1 MSKAP
6 LMPMAT
12 AVWLVENT
20 SLTFKQI
27 AEFCKMHEVEIQ
39 GIADG
44 EVAKGIVGYNP
55 IISGQ
60 LTEDELKMSSADSNR
75 PLNIIDEVLEIKN
88 TDNKIKKYIPLSK
101 RQDKP
106 DSALW
111 LIKNHQILKDSQI
124 ARLVGITKNSVT
136 SIRNKSYWN
145 YNSLNAKDPVAMG
158 LFTQKDLLEAI
169 TKAEKRILKDSQ
181 IAKLVGV
188 TKNSVTSIRN
198 KSYWNYNNLSPK
210 DPVALNL
217 FTQKDLIDAIEKA
230 QRRIKR
236 EQKQKEKLKQV

>member
-12 AVWLVENT
+12 AMWLVENT
-20 SLTFKQI
+20 TLTFKQI
-27 AEFCKMHEVEIQ
+27 ADFCKLHEVEVQ

-44 EVAKGIVGYNP
+44 EVAKGIKAYNP

-60 LTEDELKMSSADSNR
+60 LSREEIELSSENKER
-75 PLNIIDEVLEIKN
+75 PLQIKN
-88 TDNKIKKYIPLSK
+88 LDIQISNTEKKIKKYVPLSK

-111 LIKNHQILKDSQI
+111 LIKQHNVLKDSQI

-145 YNSLNAKDPVAMG
+145 YNNLN
-158 LFTQKDLLEAI
+158 
-169 TKAEKRILKDSQ
+169 
-181 IAKLVGV
+181 
-188 TKNSVTSIRN
+188 
-198 KSYWNYNNLSPK
+198 PK

-217 FTQKDLIDAIEKA
+217 FSQKDLLDAVAKA
-230 QRRIKR
+230 ERRIKR
-236 EQKQKEKLKQV
+236 EKKKKKKIRLNKIERNQK

>member
-1 MSKAP
+1 MSNVP

-27 AEFCKMHEVEIQ
+27 SNFCNLHEVEVQ

-44 EVAKGIVGYNP
+44 EVAKGIMAYNP

-60 LTEDELKMSSADSNR
+60 LTREEIELASNDEKKDLQ
-75 PLNIIDEVLEIKN
+75 IKN
-88 TDNKIKKYIPLSK
+88 TDIEISSIDKKVKKYIPLSK

-111 LIKNHQILKDSQI
+111 LIKHH
-124 ARLVGITKNSVT
+124 
-136 SIRNKSYWN
+136 
-145 YNSLNAKDPVAMG
+145 SL
-158 LFTQKDLLEAI
+158 
-169 TKAEKRILKDSQ
+169 LKDSQ

-188 TKNSVTSIRN
+188 TKSSVTAIKN
-198 KSYWNYNNLSPK
+198 KSYWNYNNLNAK
-210 DPVALNL
+210 DPVALGI
-217 FTQKDLIDAIEKA
+217 FSQKDLIEAIEKA
-230 QRRIKR
+230 ERRIKR
-236 EQKQKEKLKQV
+236 EKKEKEKIKKNREVSNNE

>member
-1 MSKAP
+1 MSNAP

-20 SLTFKQI
+20 TLTFKQI
-27 AEFCKMHEVEIQ
+27 ADFCKLHEVEIQ

-44 EVAKGIVGYNP
+44 EVAKGIKAYNP

-60 LTEDELKMSSADSNR
+60 LSREEIELSSEDENR
-75 PLNIIDEVLEIKN
+75 PLQIKSADIEISN
-88 TDNKIKKYIPLSK
+88 NQTKIKKYIPLSK

-111 LIKNHQILKDSQI
+111 LLKQHNVLKDSQI
-124 ARLVGITKNSVT
+124 AKLVGITKNSVT

-145 YNSLNAKDPVAMG
+145 YNNLNA
-158 LFTQKDLLEAI
+158 
-169 TKAEKRILKDSQ
+169 
-181 IAKLVGV
+181 
-188 TKNSVTSIRN
+188 
-198 KSYWNYNNLSPK
+198 K

-217 FTQKDLIDAIEKA
+217 FTQKDLIEALEKA
-230 QRRIKR
+230 DRRIKR
-236 EQKQKEKLKQV
+236 EKKKKEKQNKEITK

>member
-20 SLTFKQI
+20 ALTFKQI
-27 AEFCKMHEVEIQ
+27 AEFCKLHEVEIQ

-55 IISGQ
+55 INSGQ
-60 LTEDELKMSSADSNR
+60 LTREEIKLSSEDNNR
-75 PLNIIDEVLEIKN
+75 PLNIKGEEIEIKN
-88 TDNKIKKYIPLSK
+88 SEKKIKKYIPLSK

-111 LIKNHQILKDSQI
+111 LLKNHANLKDSQI
-124 ARLVGITKNSVT
+124 AKLVGITKSSVS

-145 YNSLNAKDPVAMG
+145 YNNLNAKDPVAMG
-158 LFTQKDLLEAI
+158 LFTQKDLLKSLE
-169 TKAEKRILKDSQ
+169 KAERKIL
-181 IAKLVGV
+181 
-188 TKNSVTSIRN
+188 R
-198 KSYWNYNNLSPK
+198 
-210 DPVALNL
+210 
-217 FTQKDLIDAIEKA
+217 EKK
-230 QRRIKR
+230 IN
-236 EQKQKEKLKQV
+236 EKLSLSNKVEV

>member
-1 MSKAP
+1 MSDAP

-20 SLTFKQI
+20 TLTFKQI
-27 AEFCKMHEVEIQ
+27 ADFCNLHEVEVQ

-44 EVAKGIVGYNP
+44 EVAKGIKAYNP

-60 LTEDELKMSSADSNR
+60 LTREEIELSSEDTSR
-75 PLNIIDEVLEIKN
+75 PLKIKSSDIEISN
-88 TDNKIKKYIPLSK
+88 TEKKIKKYIPLSK

-111 LIKNHQILKDSQI
+111 LIKQHN
-124 ARLVGITKNSVT
+124 
-136 SIRNKSYWN
+136 
-145 YNSLNAKDPVAMG
+145 
-158 LFTQKDLLEAI
+158 
-169 TKAEKRILKDSQ
+169 ILKDSQ
-181 IAKLVGV
+181 IAKLVGI

-217 FTQKDLIDAIEKA
+217 FAQKDLIEAIEKA
-230 QRRIKR
+230 ERRIKR
-236 EQKQKEKLKQV
+236 EKKQKEREKLFQQTSN

>member
-1 MSKAP
+1 MPNIP

-27 AEFCKMHEVEIQ
+27 ATFCNLHEVEVQ

-44 EVAKGIVGYNP
+44 EVAKGIMAYNP

-60 LTEDELKMSSADSNR
+60 LTREEIDLSSNDENR
-75 PLNIIDEVLEIKN
+75 SLQIKN
-88 TDNKIKKYIPLSK
+88 MDIKISGSNKKIKKYIPLSK

-111 LIKNHQILKDSQI
+111 LIKHHALLKDSQI
-124 ARLVGITKNSVT
+124 AKLVGITKNSVT

-145 YNSLNAKDPVAMG
+145 YNNLNSKDPVAMS
-158 LFTQKDLLEAI
+158 LFSQKELMEA
-169 TKAEKRILKDSQ
+169 TEKAE
-181 IAKLVGV
+181 
-188 TKNSVTSIRN
+188 
-198 KSYWNYNNLSPK
+198 
-210 DPVALNL
+210 
-217 FTQKDLIDAIEKA
+217 
-230 QRRIKR
+230 RRIKR
-236 EQKQKEKLKQV
+236 EKKEKEKAKQTREVSNNE

>member
-1 MSKAP
+1 MSNAP

-20 SLTFKQI
+20 TLTFKQI
-27 AEFCKMHEVEIQ
+27 ANFCNLHEVEIQ

-44 EVAKGIVGYNP
+44 EVAKGIKAYNP

-60 LTEDELKMSSADSNR
+60 LSREEIELSSKDENR
-75 PLNIIDEVLEIKN
+75 PLLIKN
-88 TDNKIKKYIPLSK
+88 TDIEISNTEKKIKKYIPLSK

-111 LIKNHQILKDSQI
+111 LIRQHNMLKDSQI
-124 ARLVGITKNSVT
+124 AKLVGITKNSVT

-145 YNSLNAKDPVAMG
+145 YNNLN
-158 LFTQKDLLEAI
+158 
-169 TKAEKRILKDSQ
+169 
-181 IAKLVGV
+181 
-188 TKNSVTSIRN
+188 
-198 KSYWNYNNLSPK
+198 PK

-217 FTQKDLIDAIEKA
+217 FSQKDLIEALEKA
-230 QRRIKR
+230 ERRIKR
-236 EQKQKEKLKQV
+236 EKKEKEKAKQAKEISNIE

>member
-20 SLTFKQI
+20 SLTFRQI

-60 LTEDELKMSSADSNR
+60 LTMEEINLSTKDENR
-75 PLNIIDEVLEIKN
+75 PLNIIDEEVEIKSS
-88 TDNKIKKYIPLSK
+88 DNKIKKYVPLSK

-111 LIKNHQILKDSQI
+111 LLKNHSLLKDSQI
-124 ARLVGITKNSVT
+124 ARLIGVTKNSVT

-158 LFTQKDLLEAI
+158 LFTQKDLLDAI
-169 TKAEKRILKDSQ
+169 QKAE
-181 IAKLVGV
+181 
-188 TKNSVTSIRN
+188 
-198 KSYWNYNNLSPK
+198 
-210 DPVALNL
+210 
-217 FTQKDLIDAIEKA
+217 
-230 QRRIKR
+230 RRV
-236 EQKQKEKLKQV
+236 QKEKKDKEKLSLSDKN

>member
-1 MSKAP
+1 MTNAP

-20 SLTFKQI
+20 TLTFKQI
-27 AEFCKMHEVEIQ
+27 ADFCQMHEVEIQ

-44 EVAKGIVGYNP
+44 EVGKGIKAYNP

-60 LTEDELKMSSADSNR
+60 LSREEIEMSSKDQNR
-75 PLNIIDEVLEIKN
+75 PLEIKSSDIEISN
-88 TDNKIKKYIPLSK
+88 VEKKIKKYIPLSK

-111 LIKNHQILKDSQI
+111 LIKQHGILKDSQI
-124 ARLVGITKNSVT
+124 AKLVGITKNSVT

-145 YNSLNAKDPVAMG
+145 
-158 LFTQKDLLEAI
+158 F
-169 TKAEKRILKDSQ
+169 
-181 IAKLVGV
+181 
-188 TKNSVTSIRN
+188 
-198 KSYWNYNNLSPK
+198 NNLTPK

-217 FTQKDLIDAIEKA
+217 FSQKDLIDAIQKA
-230 QRRIKR
+230 ERRIKR
-236 EQKQKEKLKQV
+236 EKKELEKLNK

>member
-1 MSKAP
+1 MTNGP

-20 SLTFKQI
+20 TLTFKQI
-27 AEFCKMHEVEIQ
+27 ADFCKLHEVEVQ

-44 EVAKGIVGYNP
+44 EVAKGIKAYNP

-60 LTEDELKMSSADSNR
+60 LSREEIELTSKDHDRSLQIKSMDIEISNTEK
-75 PLNIIDEVLEIKN
+75 
-88 TDNKIKKYIPLSK
+88 KIKKYVPLSK

-111 LIKNHQILKDSQI
+111 LIKHHN
-124 ARLVGITKNSVT
+124 
-136 SIRNKSYWN
+136 
-145 YNSLNAKDPVAMG
+145 
-158 LFTQKDLLEAI
+158 
-169 TKAEKRILKDSQ
+169 ILKDSQ
-181 IAKLVGV
+181 IAKLIGI

-217 FTQKDLIDAIEKA
+217 FNQKDLIEATEKA
-230 QRRIKR
+230 ERRIKR
-236 EQKQKEKLKQV
+236 EKKQKEKLARI

>member
-1 MSKAP
+1 MSNAP

-20 SLTFKQI
+20 TLTFKQI
-27 AEFCKMHEVEIQ
+27 ANFCNLHEVEIQ

-44 EVAKGIVGYNP
+44 EVAKGIKAYNP

-60 LTEDELKMSSADSNR
+60 LSRDEIELSSKDENRALQIKSSDIEISNTEK
-75 PLNIIDEVLEIKN
+75 K
-88 TDNKIKKYIPLSK
+88 TKKYIPLSK

-111 LIKNHQILKDSQI
+111 LIRQHN
-124 ARLVGITKNSVT
+124 
-136 SIRNKSYWN
+136 
-145 YNSLNAKDPVAMG
+145 M
-158 LFTQKDLLEAI
+158 
-169 TKAEKRILKDSQ
+169 LKDSQ

-198 KSYWNYNNLSPK
+198 KSYWNYNNLNPK

-217 FTQKDLIDAIEKA
+217 FNQKDLVEALEKA
-230 QRRIKR
+230 ERRIKR
-236 EQKQKEKLKQV
+236 EKKEKEKAKQSKEISNNV